1 LNQQP
6 LDLNKYLYSDKIHAL
21 PYSIL
26 KIMRLYV
33 NLYDFMSCDMRR
45 IEVSWLMIVDDNE
58 LFRTVLRST
67 LMHYFDSIDI
77 LEAGSAEKAL
87 AKISDDP
94 PFLVF
99 VDIQLP
105 GENGL
110 QLTRKIKHLYP
121 ETLVV
126 VCTTFDSNEYRRAA
140 YQVGADYFVPK
151 SSMEIK
157 KFVDMIQSHIDK
169 E

>member
-1 LNQQP
+1 
-6 LDLNKYLYSDKIHAL
+6 
-21 PYSIL
+21 
-26 KIMRLYV
+26 
-33 NLYDFMSCDMRR
+33 MSG
-45 IEVSWLMIVDDNE
+45 LMIVDDNE
-58 LFRTVLRST
+58 LFRKVLRSS
-67 LMHYFDSIDI
+67 LMHHLDKIDI

-110 QLTRKIKHLYP
+110 QLTRKIKRLHP

-126 VCTTFDSNEYRRAA
+126 VCTTFDSNDYEQAA
-140 YQVGADYFVPK
+140 YGVGADYFVSK

-157 KFVDMIQSHIDK
+157 KFVYMIQSHIDK
-169 E
+169 Q